1 MSLFADAA
9 VVPVVCVVLEGGPN
23 TLETVRSAIVKG
35 TPAIVVEVY
44 KVIVLQCEC
53 CCHYKD
59 AATVCSLHFVLAFFC
74 VFSVYQY
81 LHFKFH

>member
-23 TLETVRSAIVKG
+23 TLETVRSAIEKG

-44 KVIVLQCEC
+44 KVIILQREC
-53 CCHYKD
+53 YHYND
-59 AATVCSLHFVLAFFC
+59 AATVCSLHFILTFFY